1 MKNYYI
7 NWLVFI
13 LGLLFFIE
21 QNTFFG
27 WNGQAQSKEE
37 LIVDGVNILIFALAF
52 IRKQVTEVHISVEK
66 EIGNIL

>member
-27 WNGQAQSKEE
+27 WNGQVQSKEE
-37 LIVDGVNILIFALAF
+37 LIADGVNILIFALAF

>member
-27 WNGQAQSKEE
+27 WNTVAQSKEE